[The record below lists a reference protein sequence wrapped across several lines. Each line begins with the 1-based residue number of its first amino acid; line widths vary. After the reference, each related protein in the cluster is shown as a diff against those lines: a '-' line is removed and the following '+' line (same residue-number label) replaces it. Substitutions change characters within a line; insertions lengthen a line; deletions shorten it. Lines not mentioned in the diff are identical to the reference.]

1 LPQFSLNVLS
11 KLTEISLNVHSMKTP
26 LDMPTFLVS
35 FRITASELYLKA
47 EY

>member
-1 LPQFSLNVLS
+1 
-11 KLTEISLNVHSMKTP
+11 MKTP